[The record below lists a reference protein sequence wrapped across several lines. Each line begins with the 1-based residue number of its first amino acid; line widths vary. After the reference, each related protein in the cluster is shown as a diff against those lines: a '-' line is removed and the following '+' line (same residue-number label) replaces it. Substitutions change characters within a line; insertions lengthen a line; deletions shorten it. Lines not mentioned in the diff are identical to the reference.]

1 MLSTILLAAV
11 LPAALCFPAI
21 PLPSNNTG
29 IIPGKFI
36 VTLKPGV
43 MAPQAAAHVTW
54 ARSVHAR
61 SLRRRD
67 EQGVEKVWT
76 DNFKGYSGEFDPE
89 TVAEIAQ
96 SDEV

>member
-1 MLSTILLAAV
+1 
-11 LPAALCFPAI
+11 
-21 PLPSNNTG
+21 
-29 IIPGKFI
+29 
-36 VTLKPGV
+36 